1 MKKIRYRLTV
11 WKWLLPFF
19 DGVKWVYVG
28 DVVSELLIRV
38 LDMLFPVVYGILL
51 EKIIIEKQSGLLG
64 QVLAA
69 YLALQIV
76 KSLCKVLQTSC
87 QNKVNHKV

>member
-51 EKIIIEKQSGLLG
+51 EKIIIEKQKDLLG
-64 QVLAA
+64 WVLGA
-69 YLALQIV
+69 YLALQV
-76 KSLCKVLQTSC
+76 LKSVLKVLQIHC
-87 QNKVNHKV
+87 QNK